1 MVDAHPHV
9 FSALASE
16 HTTDQ
21 RADLRRLTLAAAL
34 TLCAYVLLWALPF
47 PLLPWYDVP
56 LLDLG
61 KLADY
66 DPLHAVALAAG
77 YAVVFACYVSAWRAA
92 ARLRGR
98 AAAVL
103 VIGAG
108 IVFALVL
115 VWVYPAGANDIYDY
129 VFRARLWGQYDYNP
143 LTVTPL
149 QVNTDPWF
157 RYVVWIWFPSPY
169 GPLWAEISVLLNRLG
184 GDSLLANLLLFKLLA
199 VACIALGSLLLF
211 ALLRERG
218 EGEALGGTLLFAWN
232 PLLLFEAAVNGH
244 NDVLMAML
252 LLGGLWFFRRRRLRT
267 ALVLCTL
274 AGLVKIAAFV
284 ALPVLLLAG
293 ARSSAARS
301 RTQHVRLL
309 FDALAA
315 CLLTAAAVYAPL
327 WQGSQSVAGLLALD
341 NRFTASAAAVVKLA
355 LEARIGP
362 DAAEWLARSAFTLLF
377 LGVYLRMLRRAAQG
391 HAPLEQTL
399 AAGIAALLIVGTLW
413 FQPWYVTWLLALAP
427 LAGRRWQRT
436 TILWS
441 AGALSLYL
449 LYDFAWYWFADFFNS
464 ANGLVLNACALALWL
479 GPVMLWRKK
488 DRTPAGGPTAP

>member
-1 MVDAHPHV
+1 MA
-9 FSALASE
+9 
-16 HTTDQ
+16 
-21 RADLRRLTLAAAL
+21 LAAAL
-34 TLCAYVLLWALPF
+34 TLCASGWLWALPY
-47 PLLPWYDVP
+47 PLLAWYDVP

-61 KLADY
+61 KLAHY
-66 DPLHAVALAAG
+66 DPLHAIALAAG

-92 ARLRGR
+92 SRLRGR
-98 AAAVL
+98 AAAAL

-115 VWVYPAGANDIYDY
+115 LWVYPVGANDIYDY

-149 QVNTDPWF
+149 QVNADPWF

-169 GPLWAEISVLLNRLG
+169 GPLWAEISVWLNRLG

-199 VACIALGSLLLF
+199 ISSLALGSILLF

-218 EGEALGGTLLFAWN
+218 EGEALGGALLFAWN

-252 LLGGLWFFRRRRLRT
+252 LLWGLWFFRRRRLRT

-274 AGLVKIAAFV
+274 AGLVKITAFV
-284 ALPVLLLAG
+284 APPVLLLAG
-293 ARSSAARS
+293 ARSSPTRTRS
-301 RTQHVRLL
+301 QRMRLL
-309 FDALAA
+309 IGALAA

-327 WQGSQSVAGLLALD
+327 WQGSPSVAGLLALD

-355 LEARIGP
+355 LEARYGS
-362 DAAEWLARSAFTLLF
+362 DAAEWLARSGFTLLF
-377 LGVYLRMLRRAAQG
+377 VAVYLRLLRRAARG
-391 HAPLEQTL
+391 HAPVEQTL
-399 AAGIAALLIVGTLW
+399 AAGIAALLLVGTFW

-436 TILWS
+436 AILWS

-449 LYDFAWYWFADFFNS
+449 LYDFAWYWFADFFNA
-464 ANGLVLNACALALWL
+464 ANGLVLNVCALGLWL
-479 GPVMLWRKK
+479 GPVMLSRKR
-488 DRTPAGGPTAP
+488 DSTTSDAATAP